1 VRVPCQATLFESS
14 TGYRAPH
21 MTDFSAL
28 LEGLHGD
35 ERRAR
40 LEFLER
46 SACRG
51 RRRRGAYELRGIG
64 EPVPALRAFTTPAR

>member
-1 VRVPCQATLFESS
+1 
-14 TGYRAPH
+14 

-40 LEFLER
+40 LEFAR
-46 SACRG
+46 RG